1 MKFGVAI
8 FPTDYA
14 ISMSELAPA
23 AEQLGF
29 ESLWVAEHSHIP
41 TSRLSAWP
49 GGSELPKHYSHTMD
63 PFVALTVAALASKTI
78 RIATGICLLIQ
89 RDPIHTAKEVASLDL
104 VSNGRF
110 IFGIGAGWNREEMKD
125 HGTEFSTRWKL
136 LREKTEAIKAIWT
149 QDEAEYH
156 GEMVDFGPMWSWP
169 KPVQKP
175 HPPIILGGSGPKIL
189 ERVVRYAD
197 GWMPNRGDVIERI
210 PELQE
215 LARGAGRGPIPVS
228 YYPKPEAS
236 EIERLADAGVERLI
250 YYASPDGRDQGLA
263 SLDKLGKMIR
273 PYLTPPSKVG
283 GMLSQVPP
291 WRR

>member
-23 AEQLGF
+23 AEELGF

-41 TSRLSAWP
+41 VSRLSKWP
-49 GGSELPKHYSHTMD
+49 GGADLPKHYWHTMD
-63 PFVALTVAALASKTI
+63 PFIALTAAALASKTI
-78 RIATGICLLIQ
+78 RVATGICLLIQ

-104 VSNGRF
+104 LSNGRV
-110 IFGIGAGWNREEMKD
+110 IFGVGAGWNREEMTD
-125 HGTEFSTRWKL
+125 HGTDFTTRWKL
-136 LREKTEAIKAIWT
+136 LREKVEAIKAIWI

-156 GEMVDFGPMWSWP
+156 GDMVDFGPMWSWP

-175 HPPIILGGSGPKIL
+175 HPPILLGGSGPKIL

-197 GWMPNRGDVIERI
+197 GWMPNRGDSVERI

-215 LARGAGRGPIPVS
+215 MARAAGRGHIPVS
-228 YYPKPEAS
+228 FYPKPIAS
-236 EIERLADAGVERLI
+236 EIDRMAKAGVERCI
-250 YYASPDGRDQGLA
+250 YYVPADGRDQALA
-263 SLDKLGKMIR
+263 KLEELGRMIR
-273 PYLTPPSKVG
+273 PYLAD
-283 GMLSQVPP
+283 
-291 WRR
+291 